1 VVHAEPGGEAAE
13 RIGPPTRQLRV
24 LSLSLF
30 FSNKQKK
37 RKPSHVSHAV
47 PIMDHLTCTQEKAKY
62 RIQSV
67 RRYDNSRLGRDRQT
81 KPSSSINV
89 QNGTMIFMR
98 PVKLSMPIWP
108 TGGETPRVSRRQRSV
123 CTWTRGRRVHQAH
136 RVASSWQSLTDTLA
150 HENHTRAPGQPL
162 HVSKAPLRI
171 IARSIDQQSSDC

>member
-1 VVHAEPGGEAAE
+1 
-13 RIGPPTRQLRV
+13 
-24 LSLSLF
+24 
-30 FSNKQKK
+30 
-37 RKPSHVSHAV
+37 VSHAV

-67 RRYDNSRLGRDRQT
+67 SRYDNSRLGRNRQT

-98 PVKLSMPIWP
+98 PVKLYMPIWP

-162 HVSKAPLRI
+162 HVSKAPQAHSEINRSAIQRLLTESI
-171 IARSIDQQSSDC
+171 FCFLHARAHQQSPRTKTEHKSAHRNAISNCMRPRSVR